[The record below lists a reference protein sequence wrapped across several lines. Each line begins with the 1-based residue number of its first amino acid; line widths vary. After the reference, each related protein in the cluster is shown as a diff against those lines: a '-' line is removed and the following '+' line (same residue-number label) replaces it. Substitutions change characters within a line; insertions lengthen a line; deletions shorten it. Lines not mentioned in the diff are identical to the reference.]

1 MSGGPELVI
10 LLSAIF
16 WYLLIAKLL
25 GLIIMGVDKRKAKK
39 GRWRIPEAMLF
50 LVAALGGSLGIILG
64 MYLFRHKTKHRS
76 FTIGMPMI
84 LIVQIAI
91 LLWLLL

>member
-1 MSGGPELVI
+1 MSGGPALVI

-16 WYLLIAKLL
+16 WYLLIANLL
-25 GLIIMGVDKRKAKK
+25 GLILMGVDKRKAKK

>member
-1 MSGGPELVI
+1 MSGGPALVI

-16 WYLLIAKLL
+16 WYLLIANLL
-25 GLIIMGVDKRKAKK
+25 GLILMGVNKRKAKK